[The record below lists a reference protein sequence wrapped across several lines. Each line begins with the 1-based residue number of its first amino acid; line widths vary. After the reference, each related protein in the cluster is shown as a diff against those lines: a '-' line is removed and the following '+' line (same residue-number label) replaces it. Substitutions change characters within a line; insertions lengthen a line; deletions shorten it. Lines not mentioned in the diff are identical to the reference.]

1 MLGPSCF
8 DSYCQPTPLNH
19 GMHLSVVSLILASK
33 QDRQIQRRT
42 FVCPSLPLFL
52 SAPLFCS
59 CLLSFCYKLFLSYLC
74 PCKSLHIGEFYFPLL
89 YQWSTLRINIIAG
102 HSVIMPR
109 IIIIAGHSVRMP
121 RIIIIAGHSVVMPK
135 INIIAGHS
143 VIMPLS
149 TIPCLVFIWKR
160 CFFVRTFRH
169 RQCVCVCVSQH
180 HSITKWQTRLF
191 SYLVEGVCHSII
203 ASPKGKHD
211 YLVEG
216 VCHSIIAS
224 PKGKQDY
231 LVEGVCVTAS

>member
-1 MLGPSCF
+1 
-8 DSYCQPTPLNH
+8 
-19 GMHLSVVSLILASK
+19 
-33 QDRQIQRRT
+33 
-42 FVCPSLPLFL
+42 VCPSLPLFL

-89 YQWSTLRINIIAG
+89 YQWSTLRINIIAGHSVIMPRIIIIAGHSVIIIMPRIIMIAG